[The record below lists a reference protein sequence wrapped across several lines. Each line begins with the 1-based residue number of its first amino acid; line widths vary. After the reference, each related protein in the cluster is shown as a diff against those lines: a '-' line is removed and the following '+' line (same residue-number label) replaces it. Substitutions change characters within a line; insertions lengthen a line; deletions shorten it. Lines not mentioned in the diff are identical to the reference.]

1 MRQAE
6 VAHLSRI
13 DAMNT
18 MASTLAHELNQPLT
32 AAKNYLVGSR
42 RLVEDIEAEEAEV
55 VSAAM
60 QGAERQILL
69 AANIIRRIREMVA
82 DQGCAYEETSLSEI
96 VSDAL
101 SLIAVANEYPSLMLA
116 QKIGPAADIERKRK
130 RLNSSH

>member
-1 MRQAE
+1 
-6 VAHLSRI
+6 
-13 DAMNT
+13 
-18 MASTLAHELNQPLT
+18 MASTLAYELNQPLT

-96 VSDAL
+96 VNAAL
-101 SLIAVANEYPSLMLA
+101 SLIAVANEYPSLML
-116 QKIGPAADIERKRK
+116 KIGRAQV
-130 RLNSSH
+130 